1 MKRAVLT
8 LIALTMLCLP
18 TFLSAQWAIGPH
30 IVISKPRSDF
40 ANVSGVGGGFG
51 FKVVRTMKSLGGVGL
66 RGDFSFLNYER
77 TFETIPSSIGFL
89 VAEVRNEAIRLT
101 VGPDFTF
108 GKENLKFNAGISG
121 GVYFFQTDLNIS
133 TGGFGVLRDTRDED
147 IALGWNFGGGFLY
160 DIGLGPWLDVSVR
173 YQTIFD
179 VPTSETTADPDTG
192 EPQEVRRNIT
202 AHEFTVKLGVIFFI
216 GK

>member
-8 LIALTMLCLP
+8 FIALTVLCLP

-30 IVISKPRSDF
+30 ILISVPTSDF

-51 FKVVRTMKSLGGVGL
+51 FKVVRRIDALGGIGL
-66 RGDFSFLNYER
+66 RGDFAFLNYER

-89 VAEVRNEAIRLT
+89 VAEVRNQAFRLT

-108 GKENLKFNAGISG
+108 GKENLKFNAGVSG
-121 GVYFFQTDLNIS
+121 GLYFFQTDLNIS

-147 IALGWNFGGGFLY
+147 IAVGWNFGGGFLY

-173 YQTIFD
+173 YQTIFNLPSSAT
-179 VPTSETTADPDTG
+179 VTNAEG
-192 EPQEVRRNIT
+192 VEEEIRQNIT